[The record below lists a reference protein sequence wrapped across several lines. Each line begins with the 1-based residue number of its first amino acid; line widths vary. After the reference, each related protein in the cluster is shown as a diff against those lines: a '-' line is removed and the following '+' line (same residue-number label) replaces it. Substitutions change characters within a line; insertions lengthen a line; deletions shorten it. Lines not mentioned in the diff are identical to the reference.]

1 MSAGGVIVLMYH
13 RVGLARNAWEARY
26 AISPERF
33 EAHMLALARRGMHAV
48 PVDALGDWLENG
60 ASLSAGAFVLTF
72 DDGFR
77 DVRERALPVLERLHW
92 PFAVFLVS
100 NFIGADDAWTRAAN
114 PDGATHPLLN
124 AEEILDMQRRGV
136 GFHSH
141 TCSHASLPGLDDDR
155 LSRELVES
163 RVALQHLLGRQVD
176 YLAYPFGH
184 LDERVVSAAR
194 KAGYRAA
201 FSTQP
206 GFNRPDVDRFRIR
219 RIDVY
224 GSDTPAM
231 LMRKVRLGTNDG
243 RLSNLA
249 RYYLSRGKAR
259 LSFRPR

>member
-1 MSAGGVIVLMYH
+1 
-13 RVGLARNAWEARY
+13 
-26 AISPERF
+26 
-33 EAHMLALARRGMHAV
+33 
-48 PVDALGDWLENG
+48 
-60 ASLSAGAFVLTF
+60 
-72 DDGFR
+72 
-77 DVRERALPVLERLHW
+77 
-92 PFAVFLVS
+92 
-100 NFIGADDAWTRAAN
+100 
-114 PDGATHPLLN
+114 
-124 AEEILDMQRRGV
+124 
-136 GFHSH
+136 
-141 TCSHASLPGLDDDR
+141 
-155 LSRELVES
+155 
-163 RVALQHLLGRQVD
+163 LQHLLGRQVD

-194 KAGYRAA
+194 KAGYRAG

-259 LSFRPR
+259 LPFRPR